1 MMLVNINI
9 SMVRRMLETK
19 IELTDGN
26 IIIRPCRLEDAAVI
40 CEGVQETMEEM
51 LKWAPWCHTDYSMSD
66 CTSWLS
72 SRPQMWSKGIEY
84 DFVIFDTK
92 ENTFLGGCAID
103 QINRKHNFANLGYWV
118 RSSQTGKGIAT
129 AAVKLISRLGF
140 RKLGFTRLEIV
151 VAEQNKASQ
160 RVAEKVGAVREGVH
174 RNRHIVRDKTYDS
187 VMFSLIPQDLQE

>member
-1 MMLVNINI
+1 
-9 SMVRRMLETK
+9 MLETN

-40 CEGVQETMEEM
+40 CEGVQETMHEM
-51 LKWAPWCHTDYSMSD
+51 LKWAPWCHPGYSVSD

-72 SRPQMWSKGIEY
+72 SRSQMWSEGIEY

-92 ENTFLGGCAID
+92 DNTFLGGCAID
-103 QINRKHNFANLGYWV
+103 QINRKHNFATLGYWV

-129 AAVKLISRLGF
+129 AAVRLIIRLGF
-140 RKLGFTRLEIV
+140 KTLGFTRLEIV
-151 VAEQNKASQ
+151 VAVQNEASQ

-174 RNRHIVRDKTYDS
+174 RNRHVVRDKTYDS
-187 VMFSLIPQDLQE
+187 VMFSLIPQYLQE

>member
-1 MMLVNINI
+1 
-9 SMVRRMLETK
+9 MLETK

-26 IIIRPCRLEDAAVI
+26 IITRPCRLEDAAVI
-40 CEGVQETMEEM
+40 CEGVREAMEKM

-72 SRPQMWSKGIEY
+72 SRPQVWSEGIEY

-129 AAVKLISRLGF
+129 AAVRLISRLGF
-140 RKLGFTRLEIV
+140 VKLGFTRLKIV
-151 VAEQNKASQ
+151 IAEQNKASQ

-174 RNRHIVRDKTYDS
+174 RNRHIVHDKTYDS

>member
-1 MMLVNINI
+1 MLVNINI
-9 SMVRRMLETK
+9 SMVSQMLETK

-40 CEGVQETMEEM
+40 CEGVQDTMHEM
-51 LKWAPWCHTDYSMSD
+51 LKWAPWCHPDYSMSD

-72 SRPQMWSKGIEY
+72 SRPQMWSEGIEY

-92 ENTFLGGCAID
+92 DSTFLGGCAID

-129 AAVKLISRLGF
+129 AAVRLISRLGF
-140 RKLGFTRLEIV
+140 ETLGFTRLEIV
-151 VAEQNKASQ
+151 VAVQNKASQ
-160 RVAEKVGAVREGVH
+160 RVAEKVGTVREGVH
-174 RNRHIVRDKTYDS
+174 RNRHVVRDKIYDS

>member
-1 MMLVNINI
+1 
-9 SMVRRMLETK
+9 MLETK

-40 CEGVQETMEEM
+40 CEGVRETMNEM

-151 VAEQNKASQ
+151 VAEQNRASQ
-160 RVAEKVGAVREGVH
+160 RVAEKVGAVREGVN

>member
-1 MMLVNINI
+1 MMLVYINI

-72 SRPQMWSKGIEY
+72 SRPQMWSEGIEY

-140 RKLGFTRLEIV
+140 GKLGFTRLEIV
-151 VAEQNKASQ
+151 IAEQNRASQ